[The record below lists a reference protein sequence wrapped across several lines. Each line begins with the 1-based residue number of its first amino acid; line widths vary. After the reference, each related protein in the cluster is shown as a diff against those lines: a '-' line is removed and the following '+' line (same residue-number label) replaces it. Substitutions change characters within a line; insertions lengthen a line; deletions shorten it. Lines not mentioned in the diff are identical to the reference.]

1 MRADLLITRLA
12 EAAITAT
19 ANEGSCYPVAG
30 LPARYRF
37 AGSLNDPGEFVARN
51 VGKVAVGIM
60 PHPTR
65 PITTADSS
73 SLATY
78 YDSGP
83 GWGGIWNGFNRYGTL
98 EFPEEGSLH
107 GRRMQGAGQAWEL

>member
-51 VGKVAVGIM
+51 VGKVDVGIM
-60 PHPTR
+60 PHPTM

-73 SLATY
+73 GLDTY